1 MCGILVLAPA
11 VVGPTENL
19 PISTLKSV
27 ERRGPDLSNSVF
39 IDFKSETEARGFG
52 FCSVLSH
59 QGTEPFPQPVWIQD
73 SKDQREQYRYLM
85 LWNGEAYCHQGD
97 AEISDTELIAK
108 SIGNSGGEV
117 DDILGVFQSINGP
130 FAFVLIE
137 PEQKRIFFGR
147 DRFGRRSL
155 VCKLAAGLTSLECLS
170 SLVPFDESTSEIDAN
185 GDTDT
190 QWFEVPASGIYTA
203 VLDESGHFGLE
214 NWYPWSDKHLH
225 YWEDCSFHRA
235 CQLSESVY
243 HPISPMDLPCDESV
257 QGDHVTALLQLLSA
271 AVKVRVDQ
279 SAPTCRHCA
288 PAVNCCHARI
298 GVLFSGGLD
307 SAVLAAL
314 ADRYVPPDQPI
325 DLITVAF
332 EHLTG
337 SSHEEKRRNK
347 GPSSQQYVLH
357 YYIPSPSPMH

>member
-1 MCGILVLAPA
+1 MSFE
-11 VVGPTENL
+11 PTENL
-19 PISTLKSV
+19 PISTLKSI

-39 IDFKSETEARGFG
+39 IDFKSATEARGFG

-59 QGTEPFPQPVWIQD
+59 QGTEAFPQPVWIQD

-97 AEISDTELIAK
+97 AEISDTEFIAK
-108 SIGNSGGEV
+108 SIGNAGGEV

-137 PEQKRIFFGR
+137 G
-147 DRFGRRSL
+147 
-155 VCKLAAGLTSLECLS
+155 
-170 SLVPFDESTSEIDAN
+170 DA
-185 GDTDT
+185 DT

-203 VLDESGHFGLE
+203 LLDESGYFGLE

-225 YWEDCSFHRA
+225 YWEGCSFHRA

-243 HPISPMDLPCDESV
+243 HPISPMDLPCGESV
-257 QGDHVTALLQLLSA
+257 QGDHVTVLLQLLSA
-271 AVKVRVDQ
+271 AVKVRVDH

-314 ADRYVPPDQPI
+314 ADR
-325 DLITVAF
+325 
-332 EHLTG
+332 
-337 SSHEEKRRNK
+337 
-347 GPSSQQYVLH
+347 
-357 YYIPSPSPMH
+357 